1 MSLLRAQV
9 AVGQRPAGSPQLRN
23 LAVTLRD
30 TMASAPGSAIRDVH
44 FEPFPSSGAQQG
56 LRNIIGVLPGRA
68 PAILIGAHYDS
79 EWHPKG
85 FVGANDSAA
94 GTAAVMELARSL
106 PAELPKSHREIRFVL
121 FDGEEDP
128 PGCTDQDFQ
137 FCALRG
143 SRAYAGAH
151 PGQVGDMILLDYIA
165 NRGAR
170 IAREQNSNQALWEQL
185 RQAAAEVGA
194 AEIFPPGIQ
203 GGVIDDHYPFLEQGV
218 PSIDLIDFSYP
229 YADTVEDTVDKLDP
243 AVLDKV
249 GEAVAQLVVNMN
261 GGG

>member
-9 AVGQRPAGSPQLRN
+9 AVGQRPAGSPRLRN

-30 TMASAPGSAIRDVH
+30 MLQAEPGDRLRVH
-44 FEPFPSSGAQQG
+44 FAAFPSTGPQQG
-56 LRNIIGVLPGRA
+56 LRNVVAVLPGRA
-68 PAILIGAHYDS
+68 PAILIGAHYDT

-94 GTAAVMELARSL
+94 GTAAVMELARAL
-106 PAELPKSHREIRFVL
+106 PAELSEDHREIRFVL

-128 PGCTDQDFQ
+128 PGCTDKDFA

-143 SRAYAGAH
+143 SRAYAAAH
-151 PGQVGDMILLDYIA
+151 PGEIADMILLDYIA
-165 NRGAR
+165 NRDAR
-170 IAREQNSNQALWEQL
+170 IPREANSNQALWGQL
-185 RQAAAEVGA
+185 REAAAQVGTT
-194 AEIFPPGIQ
+194 EIFQSGVR
-203 GGVIDDHYPFLEQGV
+203 GGVIDDHIPFLEQGI

-243 AVLDKV
+243 AVLDEV
-249 GEAVAQLVVNMN
+249 GETVAQLVIDLN
-261 GGG
+261 GGS